1 MVRRACRAG
10 SCRAWGGV
18 PRPSNLLFVFRRLAV
33 ADEARPRKLH
43 PRLDRQSFGSRRI
56 RQSGTGNGGRHSS
69 TRHQKHT
76 AMKESVPR
84 HRVNIGPLSERPTS
98 SHRALLR
105 FAQVINPAAPA
116 LFYSKVEPWHRLLRA
131 RRKRPRGRAAEQ
143 CDELA
148 AAHYSITSSTLA
160 SSCGGT
166 SRPSALAVCRLMTN
180 SNFVDCSTGRSA
192 GLAPLRI

>member
-69 TRHQKHT
+69 TGHQKHT

-84 HRVNIGPLSERPTS
+84 HRVNIGPLSERPIITKS
-98 SHRALLR
+98 SGHAVAFRSSPNGHYGHSDVWVRLHPHLTWQATKSYVERGNAFGFISHKGSPTICSGFSGSPSARHARAG
-105 FAQVINPAAPA
+105 P
-116 LFYSKVEPWHRLLRA
+116 A
-131 RRKRPRGRAAEQ
+131 RRVMNSRSLTRSPR
-143 CDELA
+143 
-148 AAHYSITSSTLA
+148 
-160 SSCGGT
+160 
-166 SRPSALAVCRLMTN
+166 
-180 SNFVDCSTGRSA
+180 
-192 GLAPLRI
+192 